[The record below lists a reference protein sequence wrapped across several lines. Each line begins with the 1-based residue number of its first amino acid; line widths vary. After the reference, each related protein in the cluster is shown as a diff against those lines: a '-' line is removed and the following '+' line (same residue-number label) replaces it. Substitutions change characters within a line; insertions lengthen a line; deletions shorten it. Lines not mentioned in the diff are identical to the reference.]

1 MKHLKLFESF
11 NYDGKID
18 LVNNILIEYL
28 LFSYFIENDIF
39 VQRNYSFSRIVYDFW
54 YKGSWYSAKGLRIET
69 FTSDKGSPAFLSYVV
84 DKSFVEPTSYT
95 EYYLTK
101 AFLGHID
108 QLNIKKI
115 AKKVHLYNGI
125 KKAMNKYIEF
135 LRNTRDKNHLLDV

>member
-18 LVNNILIEYL
+18 LVNNILIEYF
-28 LFSYFIENDIF
+28 LFNYFVENDIF

-54 YKGSWYSAKGLRIET
+54 YKGSWYSQ
-69 FTSDKGSPAFLSYVV
+69 AFLNYAV

-95 EYYLTK
+95 EYYLKK

>member
-18 LVNNILIEYL
+18 LVNNILIEYF
-28 LFSYFIENDIF
+28 LFSYFVENDIF
-39 VQRNYSFSRIVYDFW
+39 VDRNYTFSRIVYDFSFR
-54 YKGSWYSAKGLRIET
+54 KSSAW
-69 FTSDKGSPAFLSYVV
+69 FAFLSYAG

-108 QLNIKKI
+108 QLNIQKI
-115 AKKVHLYNGI
+115 AEKVHLYNGI